1 MRNIKRVIFTRF
13 KKYNG
18 VDETLIS
25 VSQGKQIAGR
35 AGRFGT
41 QWENGLVTTFQKEAV
56 PTLRQYLKASP
67 GNIESA
73 GLSPRL
79 EHLENFSKIL
89 PNLPLGSLLE
99 RFEQLATVSGDYFL
113 CNIQQQISVANMLDN
128 VDMSFADK
136 YIFLQAPVNIRDEVL
151 AGMLLDFA
159 TSHGEGT
166 VVNADRVNEIFRK
179 FDEELARLEVFHRG
193 IMLYLWLSNRF
204 PETFHEA
211 DKLLVTKLEL
221 EDMINKKLVAN
232 IKERRKVVKLV
243 DRVNSLKQ
251 LLPRSSQKN
260 LTIKR
265 KDRAEDEY

>member
-1 MRNIKRVIFTRF
+1 
-13 KKYNG
+13 
-18 VDETLIS
+18 LIS
-25 VSQGKQIAGR
+25 ISQGKQIAGR
-35 AGRFGT
+35 AGRYGT

-56 PTLRQYLKASP
+56 QTLRQYLKASP
-67 GNIESA
+67 GDIESA

-79 EHLENFSKIL
+79 EQLEKFSEIL
-89 PNLPLGSLLE
+89 PGLPLGSLLE

-113 CNIQQQISVANMLDN
+113 CNIQQQIAVANMLDN

-136 YIFLQAPVNIRDEVL
+136 YVFLQAPVNIRDEVL

-193 IMLYLWLSNRF
+193 IMLYLWLANRF

-211 DKLLVTKLEL
+211 DKLVLTKLEL

-232 IKERRKVVKLV
+232 IKERRNVTKPVEKVNV
-243 DRVNSLKQ
+243 LKQ
-251 LLPRSSQKN
+251 LLPNSPQKVS
-260 LTIKR
+260 TIKMKVR
-265 KDRAEDEY
+265 TEDEY